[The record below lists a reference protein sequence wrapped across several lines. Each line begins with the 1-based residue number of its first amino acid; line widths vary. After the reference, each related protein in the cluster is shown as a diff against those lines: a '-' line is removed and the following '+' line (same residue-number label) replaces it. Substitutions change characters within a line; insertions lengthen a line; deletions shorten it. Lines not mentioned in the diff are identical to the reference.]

1 MRCAWLAL
9 WMLCGC
15 VTSTAV
21 AVGPPQP
28 RKPPSCVIA
37 IAAEAREERS
47 ADYQRVGSVCVT
59 TDSGFGVPEPVRDA
73 IKHRGAVRDELFARA
88 CALGGE
94 VVAVSGL
101 CSVGRVSAVEFAV
114 RRARPASAVGSR

>member
-1 MRCAWLAL
+1 MRGAWLGL

-21 AVGPPQP
+21 GVGPPQP
-28 RKPPSCVIA
+28 RKSPSCVIA
-37 IAAEAREERS
+37 IADEAPEELS
-47 ADYQRVGSVCVT
+47 DQYLRVGSVCVT
-59 TDSGFGVPEPVRDA
+59 TDSGFGVPEPVRAA

-88 CALGGE
+88 CGLGGD
-94 VVAVSGL
+94 VVAACGV

-114 RRARPASAVGSR
+114 LRARPASAARSR